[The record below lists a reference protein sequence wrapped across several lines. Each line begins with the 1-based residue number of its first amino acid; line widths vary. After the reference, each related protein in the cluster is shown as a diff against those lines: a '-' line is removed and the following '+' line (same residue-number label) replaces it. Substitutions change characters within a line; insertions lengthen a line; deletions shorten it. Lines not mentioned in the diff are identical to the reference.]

1 MLGERHTPGVGEVT
15 QLESIRKE
23 VVQLLC
29 VENMSNSKLT
39 NSISFDVASR
49 ENSLEK
55 VVQTVAVFKK
65 PPAGAGRAT
74 YELKPE
80 FYDEYDVFYYHYNKV
95 LILIDQNA
103 KFSILRLR
111 EFKFCRLKTTNQE
124 EQSKSEQNMR
134 KRRKDAGHPECNPPP
149 VVPHF
154 AKGFSKVVLLIQII
168 Y

>member
-80 FYDEYDVFYYHYNKV
+80 FYDEYDVFYYHYNK
-95 LILIDQNA
+95 DSEWA
-103 KFSILRLR
+103 
-111 EFKFCRLKTTNQE
+111 NQE
-124 EQSKSEQNMR
+124 SDLNRESHCGPFWEKQGDSSGQ
-134 KRRKDAGHPECNPPP
+134 
-149 VVPHF
+149 
-154 AKGFSKVVLLIQII
+154 
-168 Y
+168 